1 MTAALVL
8 IAVVTLATAAV
19 ALSLRNLIHSALL
32 LIASWFGIAA
42 FYLWAGAEF
51 VAFAQVLV
59 YVGAVS
65 MVVLFAVLLTRRS
78 RADTVIAPDSVARA
92 ISAVITGVAVF
103 GVLGVAILKTS
114 LGHLSPA
121 GVPALPGGTSV
132 SPVIAAPTATVRD
145 IGIQLMSTHAAA
157 LLIIGILLTVAL
169 LGAVVLAAQDGSESK
184 QESP

>member
-1 MTAALVL
+1 MTAALVI
-8 IAVVTLATAAV
+8 IALLTLATAAV
-19 ALSLRNLIHSALL
+19 AMSLRNLIHSALL

-78 RADTVIAPDSVARA
+78 RADTIVSPDSLSRA
-92 ISAVITGVAVF
+92 ISAVITGVAVL
-103 GVLGVAILKTS
+103 GVLATAIL
-114 LGHLSPA
+114 
-121 GVPALPGGTSV
+121 GTRLTPSTA
-132 SPVIAAPTATVRD
+132 AAPTATVRD
-145 IGIQLMSTHAAA
+145 IGMQLMGTHAAA

-169 LGAVVLAAQDGSESK
+169 LGAVVLAAQDPDETKKDAS
-184 QESP
+184 

>member
-1 MTAALVL
+1 MIAALVL
-8 IAVVTLATAAV
+8 IAVFTLATAAV

-78 RADTVIAPDSVARA
+78 RADTVIGPDSVARA

-114 LGHLSPA
+114 FGRLSPA
-121 GVPALPGGTSV
+121 DVPPLPGGTGVSSV
-132 SPVIAAPTATVRD
+132 ISAPTATVRD

-169 LGAVVLAAQDGSESK
+169 LGAVVLAAQEGPESK